1 MLVIIPQHFED
12 DFTKRKPILIGFKSS
27 LLGGI
32 PDTYDVCIDRPDDVV
47 EEITKKG
54 HEMFNYIDHFEVE
67 GFVRLDIFN
76 NRGYLINPF

>member
-12 DFTKRKPILIGFKSS
+12 NFAERKSILIGLKRP

-32 PDTYDVCIDRPDDVV
+32 PDTYDVCIDCPDDIV

-54 HEMFNYIDHFEVE
+54 HEMFNYIDHFEVD
-67 GFVRLDIFN
+67 GLVRLDIFN